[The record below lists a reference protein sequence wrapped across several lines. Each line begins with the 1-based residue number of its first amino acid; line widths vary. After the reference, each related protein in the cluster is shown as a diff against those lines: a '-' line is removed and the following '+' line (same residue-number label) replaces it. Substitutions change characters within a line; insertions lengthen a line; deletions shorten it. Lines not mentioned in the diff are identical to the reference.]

1 MSKKR
6 IQVYVDDESKRR
18 IELAAMIRELP
29 VTEYCWEAIEQ
40 QLAEDDLLERDHV
53 ALRVRRPDPGALH
66 ADLAALRQRILTR
79 RGGRP
84 IDDDLL
90 DAVRRER
97 DDELLDLR

>member
-6 IQVYVDDESKRR
+6 IQVYVDEEAKRR
-18 IELAAMIRELP
+18 IELAAMIREIP

-53 ALRVRRPDPGALH
+53 SFRVRRPDPGALH
-66 ADLAALRQRILTR
+66 AELAALRKRILDR
-79 RGGRP
+79 RGGRG